1 MTQWPCDMTRT
12 VCLSF
17 VEGHGRVLALQK
29 LKRKTCPVICLDDL
43 SDAQRRAYTL
53 VHNQLTLN
61 SGFDVDMLNS
71 ELAQIKTDLPSLDMG
86 QFDLRI
92 NDDTPDNVIIVPIF
106 HDPGSTIIV
115 LKIITHRRLYLR
127 RVCLSDVV
135 YYFLARKEIEPSI
148 YIYNLI
154 PV

>member
-1 MTQWPCDMTRT
+1 M
-12 VCLSF
+12 
-17 VEGHGRVLALQK
+17 LALQK

-61 SGFDVDMLNS
+61 FGFDIDMLNS

-92 NDDTPDNVIIVPIF
+92 NDDTPDNVYTTKIDTPVYTPQSDT
-106 HDPGSTIIV
+106 HPLSPRYMTI
-115 LKIITHRRLYLR
+115 LR
-127 RVCLSDVV
+127 PMN
-135 YYFLARKEIEPSI
+135 F
-148 YIYNLI
+148 
-154 PV
+154 